1 MHGNLPEMVLLN
13 HQEVMMMRGTISSSD
28 HPQEDMEIRNKLQEN
43 LLVVQARITMLED
56 DLLLTRT
63 RLQFLTKENLDIDL
77 VQEH

>member
-28 HPQEDMEIRNKLQEN
+28 HPQQELEVRNKLQEN
-43 LLVVQARITMLED
+43 LLVVEARITMTED

-63 RLQFLTKENLDIDL
+63 RLQFLAKEHLDIDL